1 MSAVRSCSLAAASR
15 RTPPSIA
22 AMMRA
27 RRAARTAASSGAG
40 FMPDLLPCGLRGGTR
55 LAWLPAAPSRPLR
68 RVGGKAHGMARRGR
82 HRPRR
87 MGDGRMT
94 AAPIPCGAA
103 RGFTLIELLVTL
115 ALAAVLMGIALPHAS
130 RDQFNLWTAQ
140 TQLLGDLRTV
150 RTNAITKGVHYQV
163 VLTASG
169 YTMNRMKQN
178 SGNGAWV
185 VDYSVSTR
193 TFPRNVTL

>member
-1 MSAVRSCSLAAASR
+1 
-15 RTPPSIA
+15 
-22 AMMRA
+22 MR
-27 RRAARTAASSGAG
+27 
-40 FMPDLLPCGLRGGTR
+40 
-55 LAWLPAAPSRPLR
+55 
-68 RVGGKAHGMARRGR
+68 R

-169 YTMNRMKQN
+169 YTLNRMKQN

-185 VDYSVSTR
+185 VDYTVSTR
-193 TFPRNVTL
+193 TFPRNVTLVAGAGSTFEFNTRGMLILPGAATTLVLSDASTGHTRNVTVWPSGQVAPL

>member
-1 MSAVRSCSLAAASR
+1 ARRPPPAWASCLLFYHAACGVAHGSLRCGSAVAAV
-15 RTPPSIA
+15 A
-22 AMMRA
+22 A
-27 RRAARTAASSGAG
+27 GDG
-40 FMPDLLPCGLRGGTR
+40 E
-55 LAWLPAAPSRPLR
+55 
-68 RVGGKAHGMARRGR
+68 KAHGMERTARMRR

-115 ALAAVLMGIALPHAS
+115 PHAS
-130 RDQFNLWTAQ
+130 RDEFNLWTAQ

-169 YTMNRMKQN
+169 YTMNRM
-178 SGNGAWV
+178 
-185 VDYSVSTR
+185 
-193 TFPRNVTL
+193 